1 MFWEPR
7 FCSTTPS
14 SRDTAIGV
22 TKAHCKM
29 QNLTR
34 GTYGESGVRDVT
46 QNVVNDTLKKKR
58 T

>member
-29 QNLTR
+29 QNLTIKVE
-34 GTYGESGVRDVT
+34 GLMEKVG
-46 QNVVNDTLKKKR
+46 
-58 T
+58 